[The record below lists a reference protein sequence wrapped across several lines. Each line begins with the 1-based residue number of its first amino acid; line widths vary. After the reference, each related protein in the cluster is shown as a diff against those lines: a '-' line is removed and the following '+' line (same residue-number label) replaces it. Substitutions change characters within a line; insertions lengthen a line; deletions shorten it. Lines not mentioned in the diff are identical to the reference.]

1 MNAVQGERVRVV
13 DREKDCLDGT
23 LESALKPYRAYL
35 ERFADVARPVFS
47 NKIPEIWARA
57 FPMIDPPTEPN
68 GLGVI
73 LLNSNADT
81 HFSFT
86 NALGMVSA
94 EQMRGIHI
102 ARPNIQMPA
111 GLLRCTTTWSNIH
124 GRPRRFPNASV
135 RHLSTEIGSFV
146 VCNPSPAARS

>member
-1 MNAVQGERVRVV
+1 LRKLRALSAMNAVQGDRVRVV
-13 DREKDCLDGT
+13 DREKDCIGET
-23 LESALKPYRAYL
+23 LENALRPYRADL
-35 ERFADVARPVFS
+35 ERFADIARPVLF

-94 EQMRGIHI
+94 EQMRESIS
-102 ARPNIQMPA
+102 REPNTQTPA
-111 GLLRCTTTWSNIH
+111 GLSRCITTWSNIH
-124 GRPRRFPNASV
+124 GRPKRFPNA
-135 RHLSTEIGSFV
+135 
-146 VCNPSPAARS
+146 

>member
-1 MNAVQGERVRVV
+1 RKLRALSAMNAVQGERVRMV
-13 DREKDCLDGT
+13 DREKDCLGGT
-23 LESALKPYRAYL
+23 LESALKPYRADL

-102 ARPNIQMPA
+102 ARAI
-111 GLLRCTTTWSNIH
+111 
-124 GRPRRFPNASV
+124 
-135 RHLSTEIGSFV
+135 
-146 VCNPSPAARS
+146 ARAEYPDACWIIALHHRISMGGQGAFRTHRYGT